1 MNQQTDIILV
11 RHGVTDWNQARRFQG
26 QIDIPLNKSGREQAR
41 LTGARFA
48 ASLRAQPVHQ
58 VLASD
63 LARARDTGAAIAAA
77 CGLALQIEPLWRE
90 RHYGA
95 FEGQTHDDLQLT
107 AAEAYQRW
115 RAREPDFALPGG
127 GESLRDFNE
136 RVRETLLALVAQHAR
151 QTVVVATHGG
161 VLDCVYRIAAG
172 LDLQAPRHFELKN
185 ASFNH
190 IRWNGTAFSI
200 VNWGDVS
207 HLPEAL
213 DDIEAR
219 G

>member
-1 MNQQTDIILV
+1 MNQHTDVILV

-26 QIDIPLNKSGREQAR
+26 QIDIPLNESGREQAR
-41 LTGARFA
+41 LTGRRFA
-48 ASLRAQPVHQ
+48 ESRAAQPVHR

-63 LARARDTGAAIAAA
+63 LSRARDTGAAIAHA
-77 CGLALQIEPLWRE
+77 CGLDLQIEPLWRE
-90 RHYGA
+90 RHYGM
-95 FEGQTHDDLQLT
+95 FEGQTHDDLQQT
-107 AAEAYQRW
+107 AAQAYQRW

-127 GESLRDFNE
+127 GESLDVFNA
-136 RVRETLLALVAQHAR
+136 RVHRALAALVQEYAR

-172 LDLQAPRHFELKN
+172 LDLQAPRHFDLKN

-190 IRWNGTAFSI
+190 IRWDGQAFSI
-200 VNWGDVS
+200 INWGDVS

-213 DDIEAR
+213 DDIEAK

>member
-1 MNQQTDIILV
+1 VNQKTDVILV

-26 QIDIPLNKSGREQAR
+26 QIDIPLNESGREQAR
-41 LTGARFA
+41 LTGRRFA
-48 ASLRAQPVHQ
+48 ESLAERPVHR

-77 CGLALQIEPLWRE
+77 CGLGLQIEPLWRE

-127 GESLRDFNE
+127 GESLREFNE
-136 RVRETLLALVAQHAR
+136 RVRKTLIALVQDFAH

-172 LDLQAPRHFELKN
+172 LDLRAPRHFDLKN

-190 IRWNGTAFSI
+190 IRWDGKAFSV

-213 DDIEAR
+213 DDIEAK